1 MKKQF
6 IIGTSLAVSFIL
18 GMTAG
23 NYALSDQPM
32 NVKIGLVDVTKLVD
46 SSSEIKALKNSQ
58 NKKAEELKAW
68 IEVAKADVEKQKT
81 KEGQQKLAQ
90 KYENDLI
97 KKQEYLSK
105 TFQKELADIDK
116 NIGNVVKERSK
127 AMGYDIVFNKSAV
140 LYGGEDIT
148 SSIQKYIK

>member
-32 NVKIGLVDVTKLVD
+32 NVKIGLVDVAKLVD

-68 IEVAKADVEKQKT
+68 IEVAKSDVEKQKT

-105 TFQKELADIDK
+105 SFQKELADIDK

>member
-32 NVKIGLVDVTKLVD
+32 NVKIGLVDVSKLVD

-58 NKKAEELKAW
+58 SKKAEELKAW

-97 KKQEYLSK
+97 RKQEYLSK
-105 TFQKELADIDK
+105 NFQKELADIDK

>member
-6 IIGTSLAVSFIL
+6 IIGTSLVVSFVL

-46 SSSEIKALKNSQ
+46 SSSEIKALKNSH

-68 IEVAKADVEKQKT
+68 IEVAKTDVEKQKT